1 MFLFVDLCPGLV
13 NLGNTC
19 FLNSLLQALSP
30 CSSVA
35 QWLKDFLQ
43 HNQEVSAD
51 SQSLAHTLSHSL
63 EGKGPLTSRER
74 ESEKSYTKQ
83 TPKRKQKFAVVS
95 QLPGRC

>member
-1 MFLFVDLCPGLV
+1 MHHVSVDLCPGLV

-35 QWLKDFLQ
+35 QWQKDFLQ

-63 EGKGPLTSRER
+63 EGKGLRASRTPSHTPWKVR
-74 ESEKSYTKQ
+74 VRLNRAKAEKKI
-83 TPKRKQKFAVVS
+83 
-95 QLPGRC
+95 L